1 MQNLKRNDTS
11 ELIYKTET
19 HRLREQT
26 YGCQGEGWGEGIVR
40 EFGMGMCILLYL
52 KWITSNDLLY
62 STWNSAQCY
71 EAVWMGGEFG
81 IERIY
86 VYVGLSLTSQ
96 PPGPWE
102 INLFFLE
109 TTQYH
114 IFVIA
119 ICTD

>member
-1 MQNLKRNDTS
+1 
-11 ELIYKTET
+11 
-19 HRLREQT
+19 
-26 YGCQGEGWGEGIVR
+26 
-40 EFGMGMCILLYL
+40 MGMCILLYL

-96 PPGPWE
+96 PPGP
-102 INLFFLE
+102 
-109 TTQYH
+109 
-114 IFVIA
+114 
-119 ICTD
+119 